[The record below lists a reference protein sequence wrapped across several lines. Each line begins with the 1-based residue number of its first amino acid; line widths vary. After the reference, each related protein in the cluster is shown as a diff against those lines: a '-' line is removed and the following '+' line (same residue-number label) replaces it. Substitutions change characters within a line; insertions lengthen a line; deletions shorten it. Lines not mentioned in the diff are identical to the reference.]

1 MTSVAEKYE
10 WMPQTRYLGPARV
23 LEVDEP
29 GRRIR
34 LRLTG
39 HPQEGNLWARN
50 AIAGRQAL
58 QPGNMALVVGEDSAD
73 LYVIGVL
80 NQEGAPDSSEN
91 KITLSKGTQAET
103 EGSPG
108 EQCLNVFSPNN
119 ELIFQ
124 YDEKSG
130 NARVNMEAGDIEF
143 VTENG
148 NITFAA
154 NKEIMFHG
162 RSIGMTG
169 AKGICLGV
177 MDTLGK
183 LRSALTLQAGTAKV
197 NSPEV
202 GIEAERGNFRIEDMR
217 YTGQRLLSKIGQAKL
232 KIDRLESAAAT
243 VIARAKNVFQT
254 VEQLSQIKAGR
265 MRTLVDK
272 TFHFKSKKAFLKSEE
287 DYKIKAEKIHLG

>member
-1 MTSVAEKYE
+1 LALVVGEELSDLYLIGVLNGENASDAPERKIALSGGTQAE
-10 WMPQTRYLGPARV
+10 A
-23 LEVDEP
+23 
-29 GRRIR
+29 
-34 LRLTG
+34 
-39 HPQEGNLWARN
+39 
-50 AIAGRQAL
+50 AGRQAL
-58 QPGNMALVVGEDSAD
+58 QPGDMALVVGEDFAD

-80 NQEGAPDSSEN
+80 NQGDAPDSSED

-108 EQCLNVFSPNN
+108 EQCLKVFSPNN

-124 YDEKSG
+124 YDEKTG

-148 NITFAA
+148 NITFAT

-183 LRSALTLQAGTAKV
+183 LRSTLTLRQQSMKID
-197 NSPEV
+197 SPEV
-202 GIEAERGNFRIEDMR
+202 GLDAERGDFNVEETK
-217 YTGQRLLSKIGQAKL
+217 YTGKRLLSKV
-232 KIDRLESAAAT
+232 DRLESIAGS
-243 VIARAKNVFQT
+243 VIAKARNIYQT
-254 VEQLSQIKAGR
+254 VEELSQVRAGR
-265 MRTLVDK
+265 MRTMVAR
-272 TFHFKSKKAFLKSEE
+272 TFHFKSKKAFVRRSVSNGCNISGFNISRGKL
-287 DYKIKAEKIHLG
+287 YGHA

>member
-1 MTSVAEKYE
+1 MQSIAEKIE
-10 WMPQTRYLGPARV
+10 WIPQTRYLGPAKV
-23 LEVDEP
+23 LEIDNT

-58 QPGNMALVVGEDSAD
+58 QPGDMALVVGEDSAD

-80 NQEGAPDSSEN
+80 NQGDAPDSSEN
-91 KITLSKGTQAET
+91 NITLSRGAQANA

-108 EQCLNVFSPNN
+108 EQTLKVFSSKR
-119 ELIFQ
+119 ELIFE
-124 YDEKSG
+124 YDEENNK
-130 NARVNMEAGDIEF
+130 ARVNMEAGDIEF

-162 RSIGMTG
+162 RSIGMTS
-169 AKGICLGV
+169 AKGIYLGV

-183 LRSALTLQAGTAKV
+183 LRSTLTLRQQSMKID
-197 NSPEV
+197 SPEV
-202 GIEAERGNFRIEDMR
+202 GLDAERGDFNVEETK
-217 YTGQRLLSKIGQAKL
+217 YTGKRLLSKV
-232 KIDRLESAAAT
+232 DRLESIAGS
-243 VIARAKNVFQT
+243 VIAKARNIYQT
-254 VEQLSQIKAGR
+254 VEELSQVRAGR
-265 MRTLVDK
+265 MRTMVTK
-272 TFHFKSKKAFLKSEE
+272 TFHFKSKKAFVKAEE